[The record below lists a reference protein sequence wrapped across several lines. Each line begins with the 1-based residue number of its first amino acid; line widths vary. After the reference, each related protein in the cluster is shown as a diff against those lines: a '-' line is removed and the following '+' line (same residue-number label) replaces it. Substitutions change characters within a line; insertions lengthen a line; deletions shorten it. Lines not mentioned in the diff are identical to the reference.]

1 MENENTN
8 LSELC
13 QVGDVVWELI
23 WCLRENEMAIL
34 KRTEKTM
41 IRAMCGV
48 KSIEKRSSLDLMDLL
63 GLEETLDSDQS
74 ERNAMVWA
82 CSEKG

>member
-1 MENENTN
+1 
-8 LSELC
+8 
-13 QVGDVVWELI
+13 
-23 WCLRENEMAIL
+23 MAIL